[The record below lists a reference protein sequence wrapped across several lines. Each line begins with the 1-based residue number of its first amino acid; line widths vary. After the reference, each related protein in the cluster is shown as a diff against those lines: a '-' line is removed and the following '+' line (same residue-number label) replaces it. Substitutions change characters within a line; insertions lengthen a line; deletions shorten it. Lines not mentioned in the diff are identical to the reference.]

1 MKTEDCMHMAPRD
14 TIRGPLRC
22 GRRDS
27 TPRGTEECA
36 RAVVGI
42 AVPPAVGFRKSSD
55 LNAKEQLMR
64 TRTSVTAGALALAF
78 GLAGNAQAG
87 TLEDV
92 QARGTLNCVVSTGI
106 AGFAY
111 PDDAGE
117 WHGFDIDFCRA
128 TAAAVLG
135 DPNAIKAVTSTGK
148 TRFTKLNAGEG
159 DVLWRNTTVTF
170 SRDVGVKLRF
180 HGINYYDGQGFMTRK
195 DLGVSSASE
204 LDGAS
209 VCIQTGTTTE
219 LNLADYFHANGM
231 KYEAVTI
238 ETNDEARQ
246 NYLAGR
252 CDVYTTDASG
262 LAATRSTFTD
272 PENHMILPEIISKE
286 PLGPATR
293 HGDDQWSDIV
303 TWVLNATI
311 TAEEKGVTMEN
322 VDDMKANSKDP
333 EVLRLLGAEG
343 NQGAELGLSADFAY
357 NIIKSVGNYGEIFE
371 RNIGVNTP
379 IGLARGLNALWT
391 DGGLQYSPPFR

>member
-1 MKTEDCMHMAPRD
+1 MK
-14 TIRGPLRC
+14 IRT
-22 GRRDS
+22 S
-27 TPRGTEECA
+27 A
-36 RAVVGI
+36 
-42 AVPPAVGFRKSSD
+42 AVGA
-55 LNAKEQLMR
+55 L
-64 TRTSVTAGALALAF
+64 GLAL
-78 GLAGNAQAG
+78 GVAGSAQAG

-92 QARGTLNCVVSTGI
+92 QARGVLNCVVSTGV

-135 DPNAIKAVTSTGK
+135 DPKAIKAVTSTGK

-159 DVLWRNTTVTF
+159 DVLWRNTTITF

-180 HGINYYDGQGFMTRK
+180 HGVNYYDGQGFMVPRS
-195 DLGVSSASE
+195 LGISSAKE

-219 LNLADYFHANGM
+219 LNLADYFHSNGM

-262 LAATRSTFTD
+262 LASTRSTFSD
-272 PENHMILPEIISKE
+272 PENHMVLPEIISKE

-311 TAEEKGVTMEN
+311 TAEEKGVTSAN
-322 VDDMKANSKDP
+322 VDDMRANSKDP
-333 EVLRLLGAEG
+333 EVLRLLGVEG

>member
-1 MKTEDCMHMAPRD
+1 MKA
-14 TIRGPLRC
+14 TIH
-22 GRRDS
+22 
-27 TPRGTEECA
+27 
-36 RAVVGI
+36 
-42 AVPPAVGFRKSSD
+42 
-55 LNAKEQLMR
+55 N
-64 TRTSVTAGALALAF
+64 ALALTLM
-78 GLAGNAQAG
+78 LALASVARAG

-92 QARGTLNCVVSTGI
+92 QARGVLNCVVSTGV

-117 WHGFDIDFCRA
+117 WHGFDVDFCRA

-135 DPNAIKAVTSTGK
+135 DPKAIKAVTSTGK
-148 TRFTKLNAGEG
+148 TRFTLLNAGEG
-159 DVLWRNTTVTF
+159 DVLWRNTTITF

-180 HGINYYDGQGFMTRK
+180 HGVNYYDGQGFMVPK
-195 DLGVSSASE
+195 GLGVSSAKE

-219 LNLADYFHANGM
+219 LNLADYFHSNGM

-262 LAATRSTFTD
+262 LAATRSTFTNPD
-272 PENHMILPEIISKE
+272 DHVVLPEIISKE

-303 TWVLNATI
+303 TWVLNATV
-311 TAEEKGVTMEN
+311 TAEEKGVTSAN
-322 VDDMKANSKDP
+322 VDEMRSSSKDP

-343 NQGAELGLSADFAY
+343 NQGAELGLEADWAY

>member
-1 MKTEDCMHMAPRD
+1 MKKRTTA
-14 TIRGPLRC
+14 
-22 GRRDS
+22 
-27 TPRGTEECA
+27 
-36 RAVVGI
+36 
-42 AVPPAVGFRKSSD
+42 AVGA
-55 LNAKEQLMR
+55 L
-64 TRTSVTAGALALAF
+64 GLAL
-78 GLAGNAQAG
+78 GVAGSVQAA

-92 QARGTLNCVVSTGI
+92 QSRGVLNCVVSTGI

-111 PDDAGE
+111 TDEAGE
-117 WHGFDIDFCRA
+117 WKGFDVDFCRA

-135 DPNAIKAVTSTGK
+135 DPGAMKAVTSTGK
-148 TRFTKLNAGEG
+148 TRFTLLNAGEG
-159 DVLWRNTTVTF
+159 DVLWRNTTITF

-180 HGINYYDGQGFMTRK
+180 HGVNYYDGQGFMVRK
-195 DLGVSSASE
+195 DLGISSATE

-219 LNLADYFHANGM
+219 LNLEDYFITQGM
-231 KYEAVTI
+231 NYEAVTI

-246 NYLAGR
+246 NYTAGR

-272 PENHMILPEIISKE
+272 PDNHIILPEIISKE

-311 TAEEKGVTMEN
+311 TAEELGVTSAN
-322 VDDMKANSKDP
+322 VDEMKSSNNP
-333 EVLRLLGAEG
+333 EVLRLLGVEG
-343 NQGAELGLSADFAY
+343 NQGAELGLSADWAY
-357 NIIKSVGNYGEIFE
+357 NIIKMVGNYGEIFE

-379 IGLARGLNALWT
+379 IGLARGLNAQWT
-391 DGGLQYSPPFR
+391 DGGLLYSPPFR

>member
-1 MKTEDCMHMAPRD
+1 MKITKIVLAA
-14 TIRGPLRC
+14 GVASLV
-22 GRRDS
+22 S
-27 TPRGTEECA
+27 TA
-36 RAVVGI
+36 
-42 AVPPAVGFRKSSD
+42 
-55 LNAKEQLMR
+55 
-64 TRTSVTAGALALAF
+64 AF
-78 GLAGNAQAG
+78 AG

-92 QARGTLNCVVSTGI
+92 RARGVLRCVVSTGI

-111 PDDAGE
+111 PDANGV
-117 WHGFDIDFCRA
+117 WKGFDIDFCRA

-135 DPNAIKAVTSTGK
+135 DSGKIKAVTSTGK
-148 TRFTKLNAGEG
+148 TRFTLLNSGEG

-180 HGINYYDGQGFMTRK
+180 HGINYYDGQGFMVNK
-195 DLGVSSASE
+195 ALGIKSATE

-238 ETNDEARQ
+238 ETNDEGRQ
-246 NYLAGR
+246 NYTAGR

-272 PENHMILPEIISKE
+272 PENHVVLPEIISKE

-293 HGDDQWSDIV
+293 HGDDQWSDII

-311 TAEEKGVTMEN
+311 TAEEKGVTSAN
-322 VDDMKANSKDP
+322 IDSMKNSKDP
-333 EVLRLLGAEG
+333 EILRLLGVEG
-343 NQGAELGLSADFAY
+343 SQGEELGLSKDWAY

-379 IGLARGLNALWT
+379 IGLERGLNALWT
-391 DGGLQYSPPFR
+391 NGGLQYSPPFR

>member
-1 MKTEDCMHMAPRD
+1 MN
-14 TIRGPLRC
+14 LR
-22 GRRDS
+22 
-27 TPRGTEECA
+27 T
-36 RAVVGI
+36 AVTL
-42 AVPPAVGFRKSSD
+42 PAV
-55 LNAKEQLMR
+55 
-64 TRTSVTAGALALAF
+64 ALALGIAS
-78 GLAGNAQAG
+78 GAQAG

-92 QARGTLNCVVSTGI
+92 KARGVLNCVVSTGI

-111 PDDAGE
+111 PDAAGK

-135 DPNAIKAVTSTGK
+135 DSNAIKAVTSTGK
-148 TRFTKLNAGEG
+148 TRFTKLNSAEG
-159 DVLWRNTTVTF
+159 DVLWRNTTITF

-180 HGINYYDGQGFMTRK
+180 HGINYYDGQGFMVPK
-195 DLGVSSASE
+195 KLGVNSAKE

-219 LNLADYFHANGM
+219 LNLADYFHANSM

-246 NYLAGR
+246 NYLSGR

-262 LAATRSTFTD
+262 LASTRSTFTD
-272 PENHMILPEIISKE
+272 PENHVILPEIISKE
-286 PLGPATR
+286 PLGPASR

-303 TWVLNATI
+303 TWVLNATV
-311 TAEEKGVTMEN
+311 TAEEKGVTQAN
-322 VDDMKANSKDP
+322 ADSLMKSSKDP

-343 NQGAELGLSADFAY
+343 NQGAELGLDKEWALR
-357 NIIKSVGNYGEIFE
+357 IIKAVGNYGEIFE

-379 IGLARGLNALWT
+379 IGLERGLNALWT
-391 DGGLQYSPPFR
+391 NGGLQYSPPFR

>member
-1 MKTEDCMHMAPRD
+1 MKT
-14 TIRGPLRC
+14 T
-22 GRRDS
+22 
-27 TPRGTEECA
+27 
-36 RAVVGI
+36 
-42 AVPPAVGFRKSSD
+42 
-55 LNAKEQLMR
+55 
-64 TRTSVTAGALALAF
+64 TSATAGALALAL
-78 GLAGNAQAG
+78 GLAGSAQAG

-92 QARGTLNCVVSTGI
+92 QARGVLNCVVSTGV

-111 PDDAGE
+111 PDDAGK

-135 DPNAIKAVTSTGK
+135 DPEAIKAVTSTGK

-159 DVLWRNTTVTF
+159 DVLWRNTTITF

-180 HGINYYDGQGFMTRK
+180 HGVNYYDGQGFMVPK
-195 DLGVSSASE
+195 SLGISSAKE

-219 LNLADYFHANGM
+219 LNLADYFHSNGM

-238 ETNDEARQ
+238 ETNNEARQ

-262 LAATRSTFTD
+262 LASTRSTFTD
-272 PENHMILPEIISKE
+272 PENHVVLPEIISKE

-303 TWVLNATI
+303 TWVLNATV
-311 TAEEKGVTMEN
+311 TAEEKGVTSAN

-333 EVLRLLGAEG
+333 EVLRLLGVEG
-343 NQGAELGLSADFAY
+343 NQGAELGLSADWAY

>member
-1 MKTEDCMHMAPRD
+1 
-14 TIRGPLRC
+14 
-22 GRRDS
+22 
-27 TPRGTEECA
+27 
-36 RAVVGI
+36 
-42 AVPPAVGFRKSSD
+42 
-55 LNAKEQLMR
+55 MR
-64 TRTSVTAGALALAF
+64 TKTTVSVGVFALAL
-78 GLAGNAQAG
+78 GIAGSAQAG

-92 QARGTLNCVVSTGI
+92 QARGVLNCVVSTGI

-180 HGINYYDGQGFMTRK
+180 HAINYYDGQGFMTRK
-195 DLGVSSASE
+195 DLGVSSAAE

-219 LNLADYFHANGM
+219 LNLADYFHANDM

-303 TWVLNATI
+303 TWVLNATV
-311 TAEEKGVTMEN
+311 TAEEKGVTMGN

-333 EVLRLLGAEG
+333 EVLRLLGVEG
-343 NQGAELGLSADFAY
+343 NQGAELGLSVDWAY
-357 NIIKSVGNYGEIFE
+357 NIVKAVGNYGEIFE

>member
-1 MKTEDCMHMAPRD
+1 MKT
-14 TIRGPLRC
+14 IRVFA
-22 GRRDS
+22 
-27 TPRGTEECA
+27 GT
-36 RAVVGI
+36 
-42 AVPPAVGFRKSSD
+42 
-55 LNAKEQLMR
+55 L
-64 TRTSVTAGALALAF
+64 TLAF
-78 GLAGNAQAG
+78 GLASAAQAG

-92 QARGTLNCVVSTGI
+92 QARGVLNCVVSTGV

-135 DPNAIKAVTSTGK
+135 DASAIKAVTSTGK

-159 DVLWRNTTVTF
+159 DVLWRNTTITF

-180 HGINYYDGQGFMTRK
+180 HGVNYYDGQGFMVPK
-195 DLGVSSASE
+195 SLGVSSAKE

-219 LNLADYFHANGM
+219 LNLADYFHSNGM
-231 KYEAVTI
+231 TYEAVTI
-238 ETNDEARQ
+238 ETNNEARQ

-262 LAATRSTFTD
+262 LASTRSTFTD
-272 PENHMILPEIISKE
+272 PENHVVLPEIISKE

-293 HGDDQWSDIV
+293 HGDDQWSDVV
-303 TWVLNATI
+303 TWVLNATV
-311 TAEEKGVTMEN
+311 TAEEKGVTSAN

-333 EVLRLLGAEG
+333 EVLRLLGVEG
-343 NQGAELGLSADFAY
+343 NQGAELGLSADWAY

-371 RNIGVNTP
+371 RNIGMNTP

>member
-1 MKTEDCMHMAPRD
+1 MK
-14 TIRGPLRC
+14 
-22 GRRDS
+22 
-27 TPRGTEECA
+27 
-36 RAVVGI
+36 
-42 AVPPAVGFRKSSD
+42 
-55 LNAKEQLMR
+55 
-64 TRTSVTAGALALAF
+64 SVSHVILGVLVLAL
-78 GLAGNAQAG
+78 GLMTGARAG

-92 QARGTLNCVVSTGI
+92 QARGVLNCVVSTGV

-111 PDDAGE
+111 PDEAGE

-135 DPNAIKAVTSTGK
+135 DPSAIKAVTSTGK
-148 TRFTKLNAGEG
+148 TRFTKLNASEG

-180 HGINYYDGQGFMTRK
+180 HGINYYDGQGFMVPK
-195 DLGVSSASE
+195 ALGVSSSSE

-219 LNLADYFHANGM
+219 LNLADYFHSNGM

-246 NYLAGR
+246 NYIEGR

-272 PENHMILPEIISKE
+272 PESHVILPEIISKE

-303 TWVLNATI
+303 TWVLNATV
-311 TAEEKGVTMEN
+311 TAEEKGVTSAN
-322 VDDMKANSKDP
+322 VDEMKSSNDP
-333 EVLRLLGAEG
+333 EVLRLLGVEG
-343 NQGAELGLSADFAY
+343 NQGEELGLSTDWAY